1 MTDYGVT
8 DEGFVC
14 KDYAAIRESMQ
25 TRARAQFGDEIDLS
39 ENSFAGQLLD
49 VVAYELGAN
58 WQILE
63 SVYYAGYLN
72 TATKSNLDAV
82 AVIQG
87 IARKAAVAAEGIAR
101 FSRSSTATQDYV
113 IPAGTRISNSDG
125 TLVFETTAIGT
136 LAINT
141 TYVDIAVQ
149 CTEAGLVGNVA
160 AGVLSHILDPVIGI
174 ESVTN
179 QNPMT
184 EGTDAESDA
193 MLRLRTRVPTTA
205 SKATLIALQQ
215 AISAVTG
222 VTAVLITEN
231 TTNHTVTCYVL
242 GGENTD
248 IEAAIAATRP
258 CGIIAS
264 LARPDP
270 VPVAVTATVLKS
282 STISQSEVEANVQA
296 ALAAFFSSIEI
307 SEDIA
312 YSDILRAVANAAGVE
327 NVNALTATDGTT
339 VLDALGEI
347 LSIADN
353 SIATSGTHTITVT

>member
-8 DEGFVC
+8 DDGFVS
-14 KDYAAIRESMQ
+14 KDYSAIRESMQ

-49 VVAYELGAN
+49 VVAYELATN

-87 IARKAAVAAEGIAR
+87 IARKPAVAAEGVAR
-101 FSRSSTATQDYV
+101 FSRTSSATQDYV

-125 TLVFETTAIGT
+125 TLVFETIAIGT

-141 TYVDIAVQ
+141 THVDIAVR
-149 CTEAGLVGNVA
+149 CTEAGIVGNVA
-160 AGVLSHILDPVIGI
+160 SGILTHILDQVIGI

-184 EGTDAESDA
+184 GGTDAETDA

-222 VTAVLITEN
+222 VTAVLITED
-231 TTNHTVTCYVL
+231 TDHHTVTCYVL
-242 GGENTD
+242 GGEDSEIN
-248 IEAAIAATRP
+248 AAIAATRP

-270 VPVAVTATVLKS
+270 VPVSVTATVLKS
-282 STISQSEVEANVQA
+282 TSITEAEAEANILD
-296 ALAAFFSSIEI
+296 ALSTFFGNLEI

-312 YSDILRAVANAAGVE
+312 YSDILRVVANAAGVE

-339 VLDALGEI
+339 VLDALGES

-353 SIATSGTHTITVT
+353 SIATSGTHNLTVI